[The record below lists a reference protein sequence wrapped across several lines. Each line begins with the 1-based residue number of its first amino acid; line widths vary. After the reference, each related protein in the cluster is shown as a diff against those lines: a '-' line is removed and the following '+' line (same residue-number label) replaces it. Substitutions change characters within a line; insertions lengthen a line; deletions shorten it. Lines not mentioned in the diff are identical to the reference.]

1 MKNSEEMVKDLFE
14 RREEYRA
21 KQAQRRKTIGMAS
34 ACAAFICFVLL
45 AVFVNWKASGGTQEG
60 NHGLTADNRA
70 GASTNKNSAKNP
82 SSEGNQVVISD
93 KEGVFI
99 PAREL
104 PKSSEDAA
112 ADMIGLIV
120 YQGRIYTQGPEY
132 FGEDAEKIR
141 SLVGDHLGTAKGNID
156 EWSSQEDY
164 ATEFA
169 STIGGE
175 VYAVKGYDAGF
186 RICTCM
192 ETPDENGQPELWIQ
206 FYECLNGITLTKG
219 RDLFEDRLK
228 ISGRIAKMEYQT
240 HEDWDYGMGIYHEV
254 SFAEDVW
261 DQFMEQADNCS
272 FVDAYDPTASAG
284 QSIYSRNQAHLNLIL
299 EDGSVVPL
307 RLFEGGYV
315 GYEPL
320 AWYFVKIP
328 EDIFNKVYDACG
340 GER

>member
-1 MKNSEEMVKDLFE
+1 MKNSDEMVKDLFE

-34 ACAAFICFVLL
+34 ACVALLCFVLL
-45 AVFVNWKASGGTQEG
+45 AGFLNWKASNGNQEHVADNRVGTSTNKNTAKHPSSEG
-60 NHGLTADNRA
+60 NHGL
-70 GASTNKNSAKNP
+70 
-82 SSEGNQVVISD
+82 ISD
-93 KEGVFI
+93 TEGVFI
-99 PAREL
+99 PAKEL

-120 YQGRIYTQGPEY
+120 YQGHVYTQGPDY

-192 ETPDENGQPELWIQ
+192 EPPDENGHPEPWIQ

-254 SFAEDVW
+254 SFAADVW
-261 DQFMEQADNCS
+261 DQFMEQSDNCS

-299 EDGSVVPL
+299 EDGSVVRL